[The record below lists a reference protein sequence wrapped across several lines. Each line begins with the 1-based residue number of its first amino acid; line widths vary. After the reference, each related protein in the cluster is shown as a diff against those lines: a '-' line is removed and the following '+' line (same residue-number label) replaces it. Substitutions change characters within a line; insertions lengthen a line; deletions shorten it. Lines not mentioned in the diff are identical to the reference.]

1 MSDDLI
7 KFEEQHPELQEE
19 FLEKLGFDTSSYSET
34 MKDTLESQEYW
45 DFVQEEFNNYKV
57 NTIELIGGTS

>member
-7 KFEEQHPELQEE
+7 KIEEQHPELQEE